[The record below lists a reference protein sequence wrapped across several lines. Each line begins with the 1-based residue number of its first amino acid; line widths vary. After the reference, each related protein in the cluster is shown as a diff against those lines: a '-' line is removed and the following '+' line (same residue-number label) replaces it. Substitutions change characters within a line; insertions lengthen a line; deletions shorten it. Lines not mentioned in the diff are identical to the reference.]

1 MFFHCH
7 LYRDFQKSPA
17 QVGLTN
23 IKNKC
28 VIRKINLYFY
38 DFMKNGEIF
47 LAKVCPFTDSFLGI
61 I

>member
-1 MFFHCH
+1 MSFHRH
-7 LYRDFQKSPA
+7 LYQDFQKSPA

-38 DFMKNGEIF
+38 EFIKNGEIF
-47 LAKVCPFTDSFLGI
+47 LAKVCPFLI
-61 I
+61 